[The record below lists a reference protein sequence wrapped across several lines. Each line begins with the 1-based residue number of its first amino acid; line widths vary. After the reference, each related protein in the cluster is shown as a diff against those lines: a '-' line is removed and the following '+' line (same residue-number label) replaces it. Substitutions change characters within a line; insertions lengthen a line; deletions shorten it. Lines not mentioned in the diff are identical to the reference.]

1 MGDGLTG
8 SWGRLDRS
16 STLRLIDIDYVED
29 QVAHLPHGHQRAA
42 LDVEPINLAL
52 QGEPEQHQVWRRYRQ
67 LLASLGGP
75 ISIYS
80 WTRPEHASGDRSA
93 PSNDAGPLG
102 RLAGLDS
109 DFRRQLILGRLVQ
122 RQRHM
127 VLVWAGEVA
136 SPLSGFASQLRGLR
150 AVLSPETAVTGGTS
164 VGLEQRCQALA
175 AGLGQLGA
183 KARRIT
189 DGAWLEQLQEH
200 GEGHSERSPATFAG
214 WLAPEAAEVH
224 PRAFRLGD
232 RWTRSLFLASYPRKV
247 AIGWLTPLLR
257 GFECE
262 VRVAQHIVPLPKL
275 LSLSRLRRKIRGF
288 ETSLV
293 VDNLRG
299 QRPDRGTETALG
311 DALSLEDQVLV
322 EAERLFQVELFVTLV
337 AASVEELDRGWQQL
351 LTTMAEL
358 GCGVAPLTHRHVDG
372 WRATTPSGVS
382 PFGWGREITASGL
395 ATAFPFLRS
404 NLSASTGVLLGPSTI
419 SRELVLVDP
428 FDRANPNFNVVV
440 LGTSGAG
447 KSYTAKLLA
456 ARLALRG
463 CRLRCIDPV
472 GEYRSLVEL
481 LGGACR
487 EIAPGRRS
495 GLSAL
500 GPARPSRG
508 DAEDVYER
516 AARSLVVLE
525 LLASGRNGQWDLP
538 DDDLQTLEEVLTQV
552 LTTEAEPRLA
562 DLVRAL
568 ENAQR
573 PALSRRLARFTQGLL
588 AGVFDGRHEPE
599 LEGLATVFSLAGWS
613 GDRDQLLAPAM
624 QMILLQLE
632 SELGRLQ
639 DGPRLVLVDEAEV
652 LLSRPRSAVA
662 LEALSRRVRKL
673 GAGLMVISQ
682 VVEDFLNSPVG
693 NVIVRN
699 CHTKLLL
706 RQEEVAIPALRQTFG
721 LSPAECDLLRD
732 ADPGSGIVIVGRERA
747 AFQGAAP
754 TELHQVL
761 CTDARRPVA

>member
-1 MGDGLTG
+1 VGGRVIG
-8 SWGRLDRS
+8 SRGRLDRS
-16 STLRLIDIDYVED
+16 STLRLIDVDYVEGE
-29 QVAHLPHGHQRAA
+29 VAHLPHGQQRAA
-42 LDVEPINLAL
+42 LLVEPINLAL
-52 QGEPEQHQVWRRYRQ
+52 QGEPEQDQVWRRYRQ

-80 WTRPEHASGDRSA
+80 WSRPEQASGAGSA
-93 PSNDAGPLG
+93 LPTDAGPLG
-102 RLAGLDS
+102 RLACLDR

-127 VLVWAGEVA
+127 VVVWGGEVA
-136 SPLSGFASQLRGLR
+136 SPLPGLASQLARLRRGGSQE
-150 AVLSPETAVTGGTS
+150 ATVKGGTA

-175 AGLGQLGA
+175 SGISHLGA

-189 DGAWLEQLQEH
+189 DGEWFQQLQEY
-200 GEGHSERSPATFAG
+200 GGGHSERSPATFAS
-214 WLAPEAAEVH
+214 WLAPEAAEVQ
-224 PRAFRLGD
+224 PRVFRLGD
-232 RWTRSLFLASYPRKV
+232 RWSRSLFLASYPRKV
-247 AIGWLTPLLR
+247 AIGWLAPLLR

-275 LSLSRLRRKIRGF
+275 LSLNRLRRKIRGF

-299 QRPDRGTETALG
+299 QRPDRGTESALG
-311 DALSLEDQVLV
+311 DALALEDQVLV
-322 EAERLFQVELFVTLV
+322 ETERLFQVELFVTLV
-337 AASVEELDRGWQQL
+337 AASTEELDRGWQQL

-382 PFGWGREITASGL
+382 PFAWGREITASGL

-404 NLSASTGVLLGPSTI
+404 NLSASKGVLLGPSSI
-419 SRELVLVDP
+419 SRDLVLLDP

-472 GEYRSLVEL
+472 GEYRGLVEF

-487 EIAPGRRS
+487 EIAPGRSS

-500 GPARPSRG
+500 GPMQASSRDAG
-508 DAEDVYER
+508 DVCER
-516 AARSLVVLE
+516 AARSLVVIE
-525 LLASGRNGQWDLP
+525 SLASGRSGQWDLP
-538 DDDLQTLEEVLTQV
+538 EDDLQALEEVLTQ
-552 LTTEAEPRLA
+552 LLATEAEPRLL

-568 ENAQR
+568 ESAQR
-573 PALSRRLARFTQGLL
+573 PALARRLARFTQGML
-588 AGVFDGRHEPE
+588 AGVFDGRQEPE
-599 LEGLATVFSLAGWS
+599 LEGVATVFSLAGWG
-613 GDRDQLLAPAM
+613 GDREQLLAPAM
-624 QMILLQLE
+624 QMILIQLE
-632 SELGRLQ
+632 SELGRGQ
-639 DGPRLVLVDEAEV
+639 SGPRLVLVDEAEV
-652 LLSRPRSAVA
+652 LLSRPRSAIA

-706 RQEEVAIPALRQTFG
+706 RQEEVAIPGLRQTFG

-754 TELHQVL
+754 PELHQVL
-761 CTDARRPVA
+761 CTDARRPMA

>member
-1 MGDGLTG
+1 VTRG
-8 SWGRLDRS
+8 SVRFDRS
-16 STLRLIDIDYVED
+16 STLGLVDIDYVED

-42 LDVEPINLAL
+42 LWVEPINLAL
-52 QGEPEQHQVWRRYRQ
+52 QAEVEQEQVWRRYRQ

-80 WTRPEHASGDRSA
+80 WSRPEKPIGADSEPPPDE
-93 PSNDAGPLG
+93 GPLG
-102 RLAGLDS
+102 RLAGLES
-109 DFRRQLILGRLVQ
+109 ELRRKLILGRLVQ
-122 RQRHM
+122 RQRHT
-127 VLVWAGEVA
+127 VVVWGGEA
-136 SPLSGFASQLRGLR
+136 LIPMSGIASQLRRMRSVGSQEA
-150 AVLSPETAVTGGTS
+150 AVRGGVE
-164 VGLEQRCQALA
+164 VGLEQRCEVVA

-183 KARRIT
+183 KATRIS
-189 DGAWLEQLQEH
+189 DGEWLRQLQEQ
-200 GEGHSERSPATFAG
+200 GDGRSQRSPATFAS
-214 WLAPEAAEVH
+214 WLAPDVAEVR
-224 PRAFRLGD
+224 PRVFRVGE
-232 RWTRSLFLASYPRKV
+232 RWSRSLFVASYPRKV
-247 AIGWLTPLLR
+247 AIGWLAPLLR

-262 VRVAQHIVPLPKL
+262 VGVAQHILPLPKL
-275 LSLSRLRRKIRGF
+275 FSLNRLRRKIRGF

-299 QRPDRGTETALG
+299 QRPDRLTETALG
-311 DALSLEDQVLV
+311 DALALEDQVLV
-322 EAERLFQVELFVTLV
+322 ETERLFQLELFVTLV

-351 LTTMAEL
+351 LATMAEL
-358 GCGVAPLTHRHVDG
+358 GCGVTPLTHRHVDG

-382 PFGWGREITASGL
+382 PFGWGREITASAL

-404 NLSASTGVLLGPSTI
+404 NLSGGAGVLLGPSII

-428 FDRANPNFNVVV
+428 FDPANPNFNVVV

-472 GEYRSLVEL
+472 GEYRGLVEL

-487 EIAPGRRS
+487 EIAPGRSS

-500 GPARPSRG
+500 GPEAGSGR
-508 DAEDVYER
+508 DAGGVYER
-516 AARSLVVLE
+516 AARALVILE
-525 LLASGRNGQWDLP
+525 LLAAGRSGQWDLP
-538 DDDLQTLEEVLTQV
+538 EDDLQGLEEVLTKL
-552 LTTEAEPRLA
+552 LTNEPAPRLA
-562 DLVRAL
+562 HLVRAL

-573 PALSRRLARFTQGLL
+573 PALARRLARFTGGML
-588 AGVFDGRHEPE
+588 AGVFDGPQELE
-599 LEGLATVFSLAGWS
+599 LEGRASVFSLAGWA
-613 GDRDQLLAPAM
+613 GEREQLLAPAM
-624 QMILLQLE
+624 QMILFQLE
-632 SELGRLQ
+632 SELGPDL
-639 DGPRLVLVDEAEV
+639 GSPRLVLVDEAEV

-706 RQEEVAIPALRQTFG
+706 RQEEVAMPALRQTFG
-721 LSPAECDLLRD
+721 LSPAECELLRD
-732 ADPGSGIVIVGRERA
+732 AGPGSGIVIVGRERA

-754 TELHQVL
+754 PLLHPVL
-761 CTDARRPVA
+761 CTDARPRIA

>member
-1 MGDGLTG
+1 MGGRLTRG
-8 SWGRLDRS
+8 WGRLDRS
-16 STLRLIDIDYVED
+16 STLRLVDIDYVEA
-29 QVAHLPHGHQRAA
+29 QVAHLSHGHQRAA
-42 LDVEPINLAL
+42 LTVEPINLAL
-52 QGEPEQHQVWRRYRQ
+52 QGEPEQDQVWRRYRQ
-67 LLASLGGP
+67 LLNSLGGP
-75 ISIYS
+75 ISIYTWS
-80 WTRPEHASGDRSA
+80 RPEHALAEWSA
-93 PSNDAGPLG
+93 PPVDAGPLG
-102 RLAGLDS
+102 RLAGLDR

-127 VLVWAGEVA
+127 VVVWGGEA
-136 SPLSGFASQLRGLR
+136 ATPLSGFASQLRRLR
-150 AVLSPETAVTGGTS
+150 PVRSPETAAQGGIA
-164 VGLEQRCQALA
+164 VGLEQRCQAVA
-175 AGLGQLGA
+175 SGIGQLGA

-189 DGAWLEQLQEH
+189 DGEWLQQLQEH
-200 GEGHSERSPATFAG
+200 GEGRSERGPATFAS
-214 WLAPEAAEVH
+214 WLAPDAAQVH
-224 PRAFRLGD
+224 PRVFRLGD
-232 RWTRSLFLASYPRKV
+232 RWSRSLFLASYPRKV
-247 AIGWLTPLLR
+247 AVGWLAPLLR

-311 DALSLEDQVLV
+311 DALALEDQVLV
-322 EAERLFQVELFVTLV
+322 ETERLFQMELFVTLV
-337 AASVEELDRGWQQL
+337 AGSTEELDRGWQQL

-358 GCGVAPLTHRHVDG
+358 GCGVRPLTHRHVDG

-404 NLSASTGVLLGPSTI
+404 NLSASTGVLLGPSII
-419 SRELVLVDP
+419 SRELVVVDP

-472 GEYRSLVEL
+472 GEYRGLVQL

-500 GPARPSRG
+500 GPTQGSAK
-508 DAEDVYER
+508 DAGDVYER
-516 AARSLVVLE
+516 AARSLVVIE
-525 LLASGRNGQWDLP
+525 LLASGRSGQWDLP
-538 DDDLQTLEEVLTQV
+538 EDDLQALEEALPQ
-552 LTTEAEPRLA
+552 LLITEEEPRLA

-568 ENAQR
+568 EGAQR
-573 PALSRRLARFTQGLL
+573 PALARRLARFTKGML

-599 LEGLATVFSLAGWS
+599 LEGLATVFSLAGWG
-613 GDRDQLLAPAM
+613 GDREQLLAPAM
-624 QMILLQLE
+624 QMILIQLE
-632 SELGRLQ
+632 SELGRDQ
-639 DGPRLVLVDEAEV
+639 SCPRLVLVDEAEV

-662 LEALSRRVRKL
+662 LETLSRRVRKL

-754 TELHQVL
+754 PELHQVL
-761 CTDARRPVA
+761 CTDARQPVA